1 MVSHEMSLRLLVIG
15 GTCFGQV
22 RDHGKVAGSAKRR
35 LKVTLISNKWTQE
48 DPSMNGP
55 GSASAS
61 AAVIQRSAS
70 RETKTERYQGT
81 CHIGA
86 TAPRLWSLVN
96 STSLANQAL

>member
-1 MVSHEMSLRLLVIG
+1 
-15 GTCFGQV
+15 
-22 RDHGKVAGSAKRR
+22 
-35 LKVTLISNKWTQE
+35 
-48 DPSMNGP
+48 MNGP
-55 GSASAS
+55 GFASAS

-96 STSLANQAL
+96 STSLATSPWDGHEPRWRARLSFHQSVPLYASIVNISPSRASGFAS